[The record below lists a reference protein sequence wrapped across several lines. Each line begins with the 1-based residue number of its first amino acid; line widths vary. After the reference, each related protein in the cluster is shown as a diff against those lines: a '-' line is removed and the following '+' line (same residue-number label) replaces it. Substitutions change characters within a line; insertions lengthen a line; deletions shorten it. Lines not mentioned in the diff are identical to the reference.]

1 MEDALT
7 VAVVVLFL
15 AAQIFT
21 VGVVVYAL
29 YQGMPSIRRELQRQ
43 EDVRV
48 REIAELPQLP
58 PLLQSS
64 PSRIGMLAIGSLGGW
79 PFMLIAWSVAGW
91 FGLVVVAIVAVL
103 IAIAMNH
110 ELVSLRQKVLRVR
123 SGLTDKPQDKAEN
136 VS

>member
-1 MEDALT
+1 MENALT

-29 YQGMPSIRRELQRQ
+29 YHGMPSVKRELQRQ

-79 PFMLIAWSVAGW
+79 PFMLIAWSVAG
-91 FGLVVVAIVAVL
+91 
-103 IAIAMNH
+103 
-110 ELVSLRQKVLRVR
+110 
-123 SGLTDKPQDKAEN
+123 
-136 VS
+136 

>member
-1 MEDALT
+1 
-7 VAVVVLFL
+7 
-15 AAQIFT
+15 
-21 VGVVVYAL
+21 
-29 YQGMPSIRRELQRQ
+29 
-43 EDVRV
+43 
-48 REIAELPQLP
+48 
-58 PLLQSS
+58 
-64 PSRIGMLAIGSLGGW
+64 MLAIGSLGGW

>member
-1 MEDALT
+1 MEDVLT

-48 REIAELPQLP
+48 QEVAERPQLP

-103 IAIAMNH
+103 IAVAMNH

-136 VS
+136 VP

>member
-48 REIAELPQLP
+48 QEVAERPQLP

-103 IAIAMNH
+103 IAVAMNH

-136 VS
+136 LS

>member
-136 VS
+136 VP

>member
-48 REIAELPQLP
+48 QEVAERPQLP

-64 PSRIGMLAIGSLGGW
+64 PSRIGMLAIGSLWGW

-91 FGLVVVAIVAVL
+91 FGLVGVAIVAVL

-136 VS
+136 LS

>member
-48 REIAELPQLP
+48 QEVAERPQLP

-91 FGLVVVAIVAVL
+91 FGLVGVAIVAVL

-136 VS
+136 VP

>member
-48 REIAELPQLP
+48 QEVAERPQLP

-91 FGLVVVAIVAVL
+91 FGLVGVAIVAVL

-136 VS
+136 LS

>member
-1 MEDALT
+1 MENALT

-29 YQGMPSIRRELQRQ
+29 YHGMPSVKRELQRQ

-64 PSRIGMLAIGSLGGW
+64 PSRIWMLAIASLGGW
-79 PFMLIAWSVAGW
+79 PFMLIAWSFAGW

-103 IAIAMNH
+103 IAISMNH
-110 ELVSLRQKVLRVR
+110 ELLTLRQKVLRVR
-123 SGLTDKPQDKAEN
+123 SGLTDKSQGKAEN
-136 VS
+136 VA